1 MDENRRQIYGQ
12 YWEFIER
19 LENQLIDMKAK
30 YTKTK
35 VLDHL
40 KAIYFYNKMIFEN
53 SRNIAEMRADTSEGE
68 INKKLENIQT
78 AATHICMQISLIL
91 ITFNTYKM
99 YNIESMINSKLTQIE
114 SISIKYCGKPHILP
128 EIKSHETVQKDT
140 HEIENLRLSIGQEIE
155 MQFIKLTKP
164 SQ

>member
-30 YTKTK
+30 YTRTK

-40 KAIYFYNKMIFEN
+40 KAIYHYNIMIFEN
-53 SRNIAEMRADTSEGE
+53 SRNIAEVRTDTSEGE
-68 INKKLENIQT
+68 INKKLVNIET
-78 AATHICMQISLIL
+78 AAIEIYKQISFIL

-99 YNIESMINSKLTQIE
+99 YNIERMINSKLTQIE

-128 EIKSHETVQKDT
+128 KIIPHETVQKDT
-140 HEIENLRLSIGQEIE
+140 HDIEYLRL
-155 MQFIKLTKP
+155 
-164 SQ
+164 